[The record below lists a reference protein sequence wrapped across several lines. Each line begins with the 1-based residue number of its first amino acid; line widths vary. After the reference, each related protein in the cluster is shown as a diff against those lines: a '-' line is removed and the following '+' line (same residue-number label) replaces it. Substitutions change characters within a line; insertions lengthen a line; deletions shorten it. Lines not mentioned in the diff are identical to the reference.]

1 MLSDRITLGKETN
14 IDFLRANYGVFSEE
28 VRKKFGRNSDEI
40 RTKFG
45 EKSIYTVF
53 LILLNNN
60 ITANDIGKLLGV
72 TQRSIEKYIGTL
84 KNDSI
89 IERIGPDKGGHWK
102 IIPKK

>member
-1 MLSDRITLGKETN
+1 MI
-14 IDFLRANYGVFSEE
+14 FYGVFSEE
-28 VRKKFGRNSDEI
+28 VRKKFG
-40 RTKFG
+40 

-53 LILLNNN
+53 LIVLNNS
-60 ITANDIGKLLGV
+60 ITANDIGKLLRV

-102 IIPKK
+102 IIQKK